1 MRANTPQPQET
12 AAALLSSLDER
23 IRAVAAETFRE
34 MSRAAD
40 TGAVK
45 VKTAAR
51 MLDMCETRVRELI
64 RDGKLKVIRPTAR
77 TVRVPLTEIKRYT
90 EANS

>member
-1 MRANTPQPQET
+1 MPQPQET

-34 MSRAAD
+34 LSRAGDA
-40 TGAVK
+40 GCVK

-51 MLDMCETRVRELI
+51 LLDMNESSVRQLV
-64 RDGKLKVIRPTAR
+64 RDGKLKTIRPTPNTIR
-77 TVRVPLTEIKRYT
+77 IPLAEIRRYS
-90 EANS
+90 EGEK

>member
-1 MRANTPQPQET
+1 MRASTTQPTPD
-12 AAALLSSLDER
+12 ASLLSALDER
-23 IRAVAAETFRE
+23 IRTVARETYQE
-34 MSRAAD
+34 LSRAGDA
-40 TGAVK
+40 GCVK

-64 RDGKLKVIRPTAR
+64 RAGELKVVRPTAR

-90 EANS
+90 GANS